1 MGIFG
6 REPDAKPAEA
16 SPLARPASPPVV
28 EREKEK
34 DRDRGA
40 AAAVAVARPGT
51 CVIAPKTVIKGEI
64 TGDEDIV
71 VEGNVEGQIRISRD
85 LRVGTGGVVKATV
98 EAQSIIVSG
107 ELVGDCQASVRV
119 EIQATGRLT
128 GNIRAPKIV
137 IAEGAMF
144 RGNSDMSARKDDK
157 KIAAL

>member
-6 REPDAKPAEA
+6 NSESKPPEA
-16 SPLARPASPPVV
+16 PHLPARPASPAPADK
-28 EREKEK
+28 ER
-34 DRDRGA
+34 GVPA
-40 AAAVAVARPGT
+40 AAAAKPGT
-51 CVIAPKTVIKGEI
+51 CIIASKTVIKGEI
-64 TGDEDIV
+64 TGDEDVI
-71 VEGNVEGQIRISRD
+71 VEGNVEGQIRITRD
-85 LRVGTGGVVKATV
+85 LRVGANGVVKATV

-157 KIAAL
+157 KVAAL